1 MIDNQLGRRNLQ
13 AIDKV
18 PLLERKR
25 EILAGMAKER
35 QGERTDLR
43 ADIVENLPRCSD
55 KTRDSIAAEIGVS
68 GKTYD
73 ALRKVSNDGTSD
85 ALRAMQGTTT
95 AL

>member
-1 MIDNQLGRRNLQ
+1 MPKLPKLPKPLERNLE

-25 EILAGMAKER
+25 EILAGQAKER

-68 GKTYD
+68 NT
-73 ALRKVSNDGTSD
+73 RSNTPAGNP
-85 ALRAMQGTTT
+85 
-95 AL
+95 

>member
-1 MIDNQLGRRNLQ
+1 MIDNQLGRRNLE

-35 QGERTDLR
+35 QKGGQGGVLL
-43 ADIVENLPRCSD
+43 VENLPQATD

-68 GKTYD
+68 NT
-73 ALRKVSNDGTSD
+73 RSNTPAGNP
-85 ALRAMQGTTT
+85 
-95 AL
+95 